1 MKSMQI
7 ISCFTLFFIKTVKPL
22 NSGHLRLLKKLC
34 LLLGG
39 SLTKIVVFETKH
51 FVRYLGCPLLGGFT
65 VIIWDQKLWLVFL
78 NRNFLVNQFISTFT
92 VLYPLKASDVK
103 KCLLANLNL
112 KKFGLTLFLLQF
124 YEYKNLPIDQN
135 VLFRKTFFF
144 VKRSFSWNQGQIH
157 VFNDKGRL
165 DFRFEQIR
173 QFPSHVTTFVSL
185 IYAH

>member
-7 ISCFTLFFIKTVKPL
+7 ISCSTLFFIKMVKPL
-22 NSGHLRLLKKLC
+22 NSGHLRLLKKLSVIKRC

-65 VIIWDQKLWLVFL
+65 VIIWDKKLWLVFL
-78 NRNFLVNQFISTFT
+78 NRNFLVNQFISTFA

-103 KCLLANLNL
+103 KCLLANDLNL

-124 YEYKNLPIDQN
+124 YEYKNLSIDQN

-144 VKRSFSWNQGQIH
+144 VKSTTNS
-157 VFNDKGRL
+157 
-165 DFRFEQIR
+165 RF
-173 QFPSHVTTFVSL
+173 
-185 IYAH
+185 